1 MSNDSNFFRY
11 DGENQLAVT
20 SKNYDVCQ
28 TIMMQGD
35 MTKNPIGD
43 KVIKSILND
52 IVGGIDATEM
62 YSALLKYNAEGNTDS
77 ITAKYLNYRLTTS
90 RGHQY
95 QIRNDGDQS
104 YLDIK

>member
-1 MSNDSNFFRY
+1 
-11 DGENQLAVT
+11 
-20 SKNYDVCQ
+20 
-28 TIMMQGD
+28 

-52 IVGGIDATEM
+52 IVGGTDATEM
-62 YSALLKYNAEGNTDS
+62 YSALLKYNATFFVEGNTDS

-90 RGHQY
+90 RGHQC
-95 QIRNDGDQS
+95 QIRHDGDQA